1 MIALL
6 LILAAAAEPTPLE
19 AAYAREYAYLI
30 AERDALT
37 AELADVRADATPQV
51 ETVQQELTQLEALWV
66 RASVGADALAMRLDD
81 VEREAEVALS
91 AADSIDGSLRAAR
104 VTLTEANVD
113 AMPLPDS
120 EEGRLAVAS
129 SYLSSGLALVD
140 QGAAVRREA
149 GEFFALDGTRLSG
162 TRVHLGNVA
171 VWGVSESAAGAL
183 VPEGGGHWRL
193 WNDDIA
199 LQTRTMAQ
207 GSTVASMPLY
217 LVDDAAER
225 VTELEADTLM
235 SVVRKGGLVGVV
247 ILFLGAVAALMALM
261 RTVLLWR
268 LGRGSRAVV
277 QEVIGHVSR
286 WDDDRALETV
296 AGQSSAVAVAL
307 RMVLPSL
314 RESSSHRDAVVEE
327 AMLTVLPRLERYST
341 AILVVAAVAPLL
353 GLLGTVTGMISTFD
367 VLTQFGTGDPKMLS
381 GGISEA
387 LITTQLGLIVAIP
400 AVFVGNLLAARGRG
414 LADTVEAGVLAVVNA
429 AEAQQPIDVGCAQAA
444 K

>member
-1 MIALL
+1 
-6 LILAAAAEPTPLE
+6 
-19 AAYAREYAYLI
+19 
-30 AERDALT
+30 
-37 AELADVRADATPQV
+37 
-51 ETVQQELTQLEALWV
+51 
-66 RASVGADALAMRLDD
+66 
-81 VEREAEVALS
+81 
-91 AADSIDGSLRAAR
+91 
-104 VTLTEANVD
+104 
-113 AMPLPDS
+113 
-120 EEGRLAVAS
+120 
-129 SYLSSGLALVD
+129 
-140 QGAAVRREA
+140 
-149 GEFFALDGTRLSG
+149 
-162 TRVHLGNVA
+162 
-171 VWGVSESAAGAL
+171 
-183 VPEGGGHWRL
+183 
-193 WNDDIA
+193 
-199 LQTRTMAQ
+199 
-207 GSTVASMPLY
+207 

-247 ILFLGAVAALMALM
+247 ILFLGAVAALMAVM

-286 WDDDRALETV
+286 WDDDLAFETV
-296 AGQSSAVAVAL
+296 AGQTVAVAVAL